1 METATPREPAGERI
15 IEKVEHL
22 VVIALRVLIML
33 FVVASTGI
41 LYVLFATDLPT
52 RVTQLSSVSHLLEI
66 MQMAFGGV
74 LGVILGLEL
83 AETLKT
89 YFTHHHIR
97 LEVILVVATIAV
109 GRHLIQLDFEHTSAV
124 ELLAHGV
131 LILCLTFGYLLVK
144 KAQRAVEE
152 PVKNTR

>member
-1 METATPREPAGERI
+1 METATPREPARERI
-15 IEKVEHL
+15 IEKIERL
-22 VVIALRVLIML
+22 VVIALRVLIVL
-33 FVVASTGI
+33 FVAAATVT
-41 LYVLFATDLPT
+41 LYVLFATTLPA

-66 MQMAFGGV
+66 MQTVFGGV

-89 YFTHHHIR
+89 YFTHHHVR

-109 GRHLIQLDFEHTSAV
+109 GRHLIQLDFEHTSASA
-124 ELLAHGV
+124 LLAHGV

-144 KAQRAVEE
+144 IAAASGK
-152 PVKNTR
+152 